1 MYSDNREDDEMEI
14 DLVEVFQLMLKR
26 WWLIIGCTVV
36 FAAAAF
42 GYTKLFV
49 TPQYEASSMIY
60 ILSKT
65 TSISSALDLQL
76 GKQLTV
82 DFETLATSRPVVEK
96 VIDELGLDTEY
107 ETLVRS
113 ITVSNPT
120 DTQILKLSVR
130 NPDPVLARDISNAMS
145 DATAEQIAAVMVT
158 DKPSTVEEAVVPRY
172 PISPNVKKNT
182 LIAGLAGALLV
193 MAIILL
199 NYLLDDRIKSEED
212 IVKYLELNA
221 LASIPLN
228 KGEKSSKKKKAGKK
242 AA

>member
-14 DLVEVFQLMLKR
+14 DLLELLQLMLKR
-26 WWLIIGCTVV
+26 WWLIIGCAVAFAVV
-36 FAAAAF
+36 AF
-42 GYTKLFV
+42 GYTKIFV

-60 ILSKT
+60 VLSKT

-107 ETLVRS
+107 ETLVGS

-120 DTQILKLSVR
+120 DTQILKISAR

>member
-26 WWLIIGCTVV
+26 WWLIIGCAVV

-107 ETLVRS
+107 ETLVGS

-120 DTQILKLSVR
+120 DTQILKISAR

-172 PISPNVKKNT
+172 PISPSVKKNT

-193 MAIILL
+193 MADIVL
-199 NYLLDDRIKSEED
+199 NYLFDDRIKSEED

>member
-26 WWLIIGCTVV
+26 WWLIIGCAVV

-107 ETLVRS
+107 ETLVGS

-120 DTQILKLSVR
+120 DTQILKISAR

-145 DATAEQIAAVMVT
+145 DATAEQIAALNE
-158 DKPSTVEEAVVPRY
+158 SGVVK
-172 PISPNVKKNT
+172 V
-182 LIAGLAGALLV
+182 A
-193 MAIILL
+193 
-199 NYLLDDRIKSEED
+199 E
-212 IVKYLELNA
+212 
-221 LASIPLN
+221 
-228 KGEKSSKKKKAGKK
+228 
-242 AA
+242 

>member
-14 DLVEVFQLMLKR
+14 DLLELLQLMLKR
-26 WWLIIGCTVV
+26 WWLIIGCAVV

-107 ETLVRS
+107 ETLVGS

-120 DTQILKLSVR
+120 DTQILKISAR

>member
-1 MYSDNREDDEMEI
+1 
-14 DLVEVFQLMLKR
+14 MLKR
-26 WWLIIGCTVV
+26 WWLIIGCAVV

-107 ETLVRS
+107 ETLVGS

-120 DTQILKLSVR
+120 DTQILKISAR

-172 PISPNVKKNT
+172 PISPSVKKNT

-193 MAIILL
+193 MAVIVL
-199 NYLLDDRIKSEED
+199 NYLFDDRIKSEED

>member
-1 MYSDNREDDEMEI
+1 MEI

-26 WWLIIGCTVV
+26 WWLIIGCAVV

-172 PISPNVKKNT
+172 PVSPNVKKNT

>member
-1 MYSDNREDDEMEI
+1 
-14 DLVEVFQLMLKR
+14 MLKR
-26 WWLIIGCTVV
+26 WWLIIGCAVV

-107 ETLVRS
+107 ETLVGS

-120 DTQILKLSVR
+120 DTQILKISAR
-130 NPDPVLARDISNAMS
+130 NSDPVLARDISNAMS

-199 NYLLDDRIKSEED
+199 GYLLDDRIKTEED

-228 KGEKSSKKKKAGKK
+228 RGEKTPKKKKAGKK

>member
-26 WWLIIGCTVV
+26 WWLIIGCAVV

-107 ETLVRS
+107 ETLVGS

-120 DTQILKLSVR
+120 DTQILKISAR
-130 NPDPVLARDISNAMS
+130 NSDPVLARDISNAMS

-199 NYLLDDRIKSEED
+199 GYLLDDRIKTEED

-228 KGEKSSKKKKAGKK
+228 RGEKTPKKKKAGKK

>member
-1 MYSDNREDDEMEI
+1 
-14 DLVEVFQLMLKR
+14 
-26 WWLIIGCTVV
+26 
-36 FAAAAF
+36 
-42 GYTKLFV
+42 
-49 TPQYEASSMIY
+49 MIY

-65 TSISSALDLQL
+65 TSIYSALDLQL

-107 ETLVRS
+107 ETLVGS

-120 DTQILKLSVR
+120 DTQILKISAR

-172 PISPNVKKNT
+172 PISPSVKKNT

-193 MAIILL
+193 MAVIVL
-199 NYLLDDRIKSEED
+199 NYLFDDRIKSEED

>member
-26 WWLIIGCTVV
+26 WWLIIGCAVV

-107 ETLVRS
+107 ETLVGS

-120 DTQILKLSVR
+120 DTQILKISAR

-172 PISPNVKKNT
+172 PVSPNVKKNT

-212 IVKYLELNA
+212 IVKYL
-221 LASIPLN
+221 
-228 KGEKSSKKKKAGKK
+228 
-242 AA
+242 

>member
-26 WWLIIGCTVV
+26 WWLIIGCAVV

-107 ETLVRS
+107 ETLVGS

-120 DTQILKLSVR
+120 DTQILKISAR
-130 NPDPVLARDISNAMS
+130 NPDPVLALDISNAMS

-172 PISPNVKKNT
+172 PISPSVKKNT

-193 MAIILL
+193 MAVIVL
-199 NYLLDDRIKSEED
+199 NYLFDDRIKSEED

>member
-26 WWLIIGCTVV
+26 WWLIIGCAVV

-60 ILSKT
+60 KLSKT

-107 ETLVRS
+107 ETLVGS

-120 DTQILKLSVR
+120 DTQILKISAR

-199 NYLLDDRIKSEED
+199 YYLLDDRIKSEED

>member
-26 WWLIIGCTVV
+26 WWLIIGCAVV

-107 ETLVRS
+107 ETLVGS

-120 DTQILKLSVR
+120 DTQILKISAR

>member
-26 WWLIIGCTVV
+26 WWLIIGCAVV

>member
-26 WWLIIGCTVV
+26 WWLIIGCAVV

-120 DTQILKLSVR
+120 DTQILKISAR
-130 NPDPVLARDISNAMS
+130 NTDPVLARDISNAMS
-145 DATAEQIAAVMVT
+145 DATAEQIATVMVT
-158 DKPSTVEEAVVPRY
+158 DKPSTVEEAVVPKQ
-172 PISPNVKKNT
+172 PISPSVKKNT
-182 LIAGLAGALLV
+182 LLAGLAGAVLV
-193 MAIILL
+193 MAVILL
-199 NYLLDDRIKSEED
+199 TYLLDDRIKSEED

>member
-26 WWLIIGCTVV
+26 WWLIIGCAVV

-107 ETLVRS
+107 ETLVGS

-120 DTQILKLSVR
+120 DTQILKISAR

-172 PISPNVKKNT
+172 PISPSVKKNT

-193 MAIILL
+193 MAVIVL
-199 NYLLDDRIKSEED
+199 NYLFDDRIKSEED

>member
-26 WWLIIGCTVV
+26 WWLIIGCAVV

-130 NPDPVLARDISNAMS
+130 NPDPVLVRDISNAMS

>member
-26 WWLIIGCTVV
+26 WWLIIGCAVV

-107 ETLVRS
+107 ETLVGS

-120 DTQILKLSVR
+120 DTQILKIFAR

-172 PISPNVKKNT
+172 PVSPNVKKNT

>member
-26 WWLIIGCTVV
+26 WWLIIGCAVV

-120 DTQILKLSVR
+120 DTQILKISAR

-172 PISPNVKKNT
+172 PVSPNVKKNT

>member
-26 WWLIIGCTVV
+26 WWLIIGCAVV

-172 PISPNVKKNT
+172 PVSPNVKKNT

>member
-26 WWLIIGCTVV
+26 WWLIIGCAVV

-96 VIDELGLDTEY
+96 VIDELGLNTEY
-107 ETLVRS
+107 ETLVDS

-120 DTQILKLSVR
+120 DTQILKISAR

-172 PISPNVKKNT
+172 PISPSVKKNT

-193 MAIILL
+193 MVVIVL
-199 NYLLDDRIKSEED
+199 NYLFDDRIKSEED

>member
-26 WWLIIGCTVV
+26 WWLIIGCAVV

-107 ETLVRS
+107 ETLVGS

-120 DTQILKLSVR
+120 DTQILKISAR

-172 PISPNVKKNT
+172 PVSPNVKKNT
-182 LIAGLAGALLV
+182 LIAGLAGALW
-193 MAIILL
+193 
-199 NYLLDDRIKSEED
+199 
-212 IVKYLELNA
+212 
-221 LASIPLN
+221 
-228 KGEKSSKKKKAGKK
+228 
-242 AA
+242 

>member
-26 WWLIIGCTVV
+26 WWLIIGCAVV

-107 ETLVRS
+107 ETLVGS

-120 DTQILKLSVR
+120 DTQILKISAR

-199 NYLLDDRIKSEED
+199 YYLLDDRIKSEED

>member
-26 WWLIIGCTVV
+26 WWLIIGCAVV

-82 DFETLATSRPVVEK
+82 DFETLGTSRPVVEK

-120 DTQILKLSVR
+120 DTQILKISAR
-130 NPDPVLARDISNAMS
+130 NTDPVLARDISNAMS
-145 DATAEQIAAVMVT
+145 DATAEQIATVMVT
-158 DKPSTVEEAVVPRY
+158 DKPSTVEEAVVPKQ
-172 PISPNVKKNT
+172 PISPSVKKNT
-182 LIAGLAGALLV
+182 LHAGLAGAVLV
-193 MAIILL
+193 MAVILL
-199 NYLLDDRIKSEED
+199 TYLLDDRIKSEED
-212 IVKYLELNA
+212 IAKYLELNT

-228 KGEKSSKKKKAGKK
+228 KGDKSSKKKKTGKK

>member
-26 WWLIIGCTVV
+26 WWLIIGCAVV

-199 NYLLDDRIKSEED
+199 GYLLDDRIKSEED

>member
-26 WWLIIGCTVV
+26 WWLIIGCAVV

-65 TSISSALDLQL
+65 TSISSTLDLQL

-107 ETLVRS
+107 ETLVGS

-120 DTQILKLSVR
+120 DTQILKISAR

-172 PISPNVKKNT
+172 PISPSVKKNT

-193 MAIILL
+193 MAVIVL
-199 NYLLDDRIKSEED
+199 NYLFDDRIKSEED

>member
-26 WWLIIGCTVV
+26 WWLIIGCAVV

-107 ETLVRS
+107 ETLVGS
-113 ITVSNPT
+113 ITISNPT
-120 DTQILKLSVR
+120 DTQILKISAR

-172 PISPNVKKNT
+172 PVSPNVKKNT

>member
-26 WWLIIGCTVV
+26 WWLIIGCAVV

-120 DTQILKLSVR
+120 DTQILKISAR

>member
-26 WWLIIGCTVV
+26 WWLIIGCAVV

-130 NPDPVLARDISNAMS
+130 NPEPVLARDISNAMS

-172 PISPNVKKNT
+172 PVSPNVKKNT
-182 LIAGLAGALLV
+182 LIAGLVGALLV

>member
-26 WWLIIGCTVV
+26 WWLIIGCAVV

-107 ETLVRS
+107 ETLVGS

-120 DTQILKLSVR
+120 DTQILKISAR

-172 PISPNVKKNT
+172 PVSPNVKKNT